1 MPSDHRKGFRHSSFI
16 RTKIARNTQE
26 IIWCCDGLAIA
37 LDNGVS
43 QKPSFLGETMP
54 TIQGER
60 EIEPFN
66 SRSTGEAAAASP
78 TFGTI
83 DGDGLSSEQRLML
96 AVLVD
101 AINILKGRVPTGGW
115 SKRQAFAEAA
125 HWVAIRGTHYPFT
138 FDSVC
143 AALNLPEEKLRE
155 YLTRLARDRGEAYGT
170 GRLRRQQMSRV
181 RTAQLK

>member
-1 MPSDHRKGFRHSSFI
+1 MPSNHRKAFRHSSFI

-37 LDNGVS
+37 LDNGVRE
-43 QKPSFLGETMP
+43 QPSFWGETMP

-60 EIEPFN
+60 EIEPRD
-66 SRSTGEAAAASP
+66 SRSKRDAAPASP
-78 TFGTI
+78 SFGTI

-125 HWVAIRGTHYPFT
+125 HWVAMRGTHYPFT

-155 YLTRLARDRGEAYGT
+155 YLSRLARDRGETHGAA
-170 GRLRRQQMSRV
+170 RLRRQQMSRV